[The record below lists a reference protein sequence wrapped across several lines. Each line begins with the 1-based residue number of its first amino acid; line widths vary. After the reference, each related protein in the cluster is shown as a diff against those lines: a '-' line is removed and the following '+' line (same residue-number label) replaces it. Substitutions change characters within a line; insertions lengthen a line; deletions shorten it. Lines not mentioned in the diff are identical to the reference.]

1 VGEFCGG
8 VEFRHLEIERVTR
21 AGNTFVPVA
30 IVGAGLAGL
39 ACARTL
45 AKAGVPARIL
55 EASDG
60 VGGRVRTDIVDGFR
74 LDRGFQVFFAA
85 YPEARAAL
93 DYAALD
99 LRAFTPGAL
108 IRAEGRFYRVL
119 DPVRRP
125 LAAMAGALA
134 PIGSFR
140 DKAKVLRFRRQVL
153 SASVESIFSAP
164 EQTAEAALRAF
175 GFSDRIL
182 ARFFRPL
189 FGGIF
194 LERELATSSRM
205 LRFVYRMMAEGDTT
219 LPAEGMEA
227 IPRQLAAALPE
238 GAVRLRARV
247 TAIEPGA
254 ESVLLLVEGGEWL
267 RAGVVVLA
275 TEGDAAAA
283 LSGLSPAPRPRPV
296 TCVYFS
302 ADRAPIEEPLLL
314 LDGEG
319 RGPVTTLAVPSLVA
333 PGYAPAGGHLISAT
347 VLGAHAGSDAALE
360 ACVRHQLAGWFGAA
374 QVARWRRLAI
384 YRIPFAQFEQTPGV
398 LDPPERPVRLGPRLF
413 VCGDHVENASI
424 NGAMRAGRRA
434 AEAVLAAGGGASG

>member
-1 VGEFCGG
+1 
-8 VEFRHLEIERVTR
+8 VTR
-21 AGNTFVPVA
+21 PGDTFVPVA

-45 AKAGVPARIL
+45 AKAGVSAAIL

-60 VGGRVRTDIVDGFR
+60 VGGRVRTDTVEGFR
-74 LDRGFQVFFAA
+74 LDRGFQVFFTA

-93 DYAALD
+93 DYRALD

-125 LAAMAGALA
+125 LAALAGLLA
-134 PIGSFR
+134 PIGSLR
-140 DKAKVLRFRRQVL
+140 DKLNVLRFRRYAL
-153 SASVESIFSAP
+153 SASLHGIFSAP
-164 EQTAEAALRAF
+164 ERMTEAALKAF

-182 ARFFRPL
+182 DRFFRPL

-194 LERELATSSRM
+194 LERDLTTSSRM
-205 LRFVYRMMAEGDTT
+205 LHFVYRMMAEGDTT
-219 LPAEGMEA
+219 LPADGMEA
-227 IPRQLAAALPE
+227 IPRQLAATLPE

-254 ESVLLLVEGGEWL
+254 DSVLLLVEGGEWL
-267 RAGVVVLA
+267 RAGAVVLA
-275 TEGDAAAA
+275 TEGDAAAE
-283 LSGLSPAPRPRPV
+283 LTGLFPAPRPRPV
-296 TCVYFS
+296 ACLYFS
-302 ADRAPIEEPLLL
+302 ADRAPLEEPLLV

-319 RGPVTTLAVPSLVA
+319 RGPVTTLAVPSQVA

-347 VLGAHAGSDAALE
+347 VLGAPAESNAALE
-360 ACVRHQLAGWFGAA
+360 ARVRHQLTGWFGAA
-374 QVARWRRLAI
+374 QVARWRRLRI

-398 LDPPERPVRLGPRLF
+398 LDPPQRPVRLGSRLF

-424 NGAMRAGRRA
+424 NGAMVAGRRA
-434 AEAVLAAGGGASG
+434 AEAILAAGAGASG

>member
-1 VGEFCGG
+1 
-8 VEFRHLEIERVTR
+8 VTR
-21 AGNTFVPVA
+21 AGDTFVPVA

-45 AKAGVPARIL
+45 AKARVPVTIL
-55 EASDG
+55 EATDG
-60 VGGRVRTDIVDGFR
+60 VGGRVRTDVVDGFR
-74 LDRGFQVFFAA
+74 LDRGFQVFFTA
-85 YPEARAAL
+85 YPEARAVL
-93 DYAALD
+93 DYGALD

-108 IRAEGRFYRVL
+108 IRAEGLFYRAL
-119 DPVRRP
+119 DPVRRL
-125 LAAMAGALA
+125 LAALAGVLA

-140 DKAKVLRFRRQVL
+140 DKANVLRFRRQVL

-164 EQTAEAALRAF
+164 EQTTQAALGAF
-175 GFSDRIL
+175 GFSYRIL
-182 ARFFRPL
+182 DRFFRPL

-194 LERELATSSRM
+194 LDPDLATSSRM
-205 LRFVYRMMAEGDTT
+205 LRFVYWMLAEGDTT

-247 TAIEPGA
+247 TSIELGGHSA
-254 ESVLLLVEGGEWL
+254 LLLVEGGERL

-283 LSGLSPAPRPRPV
+283 LTGLLPAPKPRPV

-302 ADRAPIEEPLLL
+302 ADRAPLDEPLLV
-314 LDGEG
+314 LDGER
-319 RGPVTTLAVPSLVA
+319 RGPVTTLAVPSRVA

-347 VLGAHAGSDAALE
+347 VLGAQGESDAALE
-360 ACVRHQLAGWFGAA
+360 ARVRRQMGSWFDAA
-374 QVARWRRLAI
+374 AVARWRRLKI
-384 YRIPFAQFEQTPGV
+384 YRIPFAHFEQTSGV
-398 LDPPERPVRLGPRLF
+398 LEPPQRPVRLRPRLF

-424 NGAMRAGRRA
+424 NGAMVAGRRA
-434 AEAVLAAGGGASG
+434 AEAILAAGVGASG